1 MAPPRKTTKAN
12 LSEVEPGSVDE
23 LTRVISLALR
33 YQGIPQGVLV
43 HDLSDAGVP
52 VGRIATLLNTT
63 NNTVS
68 QQKRKKRPAWPKKE
82 A

>member
-1 MAPPRKTTKAN
+1 MAAAKQTP
-12 LSEVEPGSVDE
+12 EVEPGSVDE
-23 LTRVISLALR
+23 LTRVIALAFR
-33 YQGIPQGVLV
+33 YQGVPQGVLV

-68 QQKRKKRPAWPKKE
+68 QQKRKKRPIWPKND
-82 A
+82 